1 MSTVNLSSFGTPPA
15 APPVHWH
22 EHDGQSHVV
31 QLYSSDEFLVD
42 GVSRFIGTALGSGGS
57 GLIVATPAHEA
68 GIRARLQVNGF
79 DLRTKALQSR
89 CIFLDAADTLS
100 GFMTGNSPDPDK
112 FSILIGS
119 RIEAARQASGSDAR
133 VAVFG
138 EMVALL
144 WAEGRAEA
152 AIQLEQL
159 WNVLAQ
165 THAFSLRCAYP
176 MQGFDHDQDAQ
187 SFLKICEEHSA
198 VIPSESYT
206 TLTSDEERLRNIGF
220 LQQRAQALEQEKL
233 GRKHAENSLRLRE
246 AELADLL
253 ENAPEGVQR
262 VGSDQ
267 RISWANAALLELLGY
282 TAEEYTGHSLA
293 EFYVNR
299 GTFAELWR
307 RLMARED
314 ISNFP
319 AELRCKNGS
328 SKHVLIHS
336 NGLWEEGRFVHTRC
350 FIRDVTE
357 QRRAEIA
364 LRESEAR
371 LRKAKQELEHIVQ
384 QRTAALRRLSAH
396 ILELQDAERRRIA
409 RELHDSLGQYLAVLK
424 LNIEM
429 LRQNPAG
436 DELWKE
442 SENLMERC
450 ISEMRTLSYLLHPPM
465 IDEAGLASAA
475 RWYIDG
481 FGERSGTKVSL
492 DAKEEMGRLPAQM
505 ELALFRIL
513 QEALTNAHRHA
524 KASHVAV
531 RIARAKDEVLL
542 EITDNGCGMP
552 PEVLRRFVESGSGTG
567 VGLTGMCERVRELG
581 GQLDVDSN
589 GAGTS
594 LRVRVP
600 IPRRSRSTQVNSA
613 SLPAA
618 D

>member
-1 MSTVNLSSFGTPPA
+1 MSTVNLSSFGNPSA
-15 APPVHWH
+15 APLVHWH

-31 QLYSSDEFLVD
+31 QLYSSHEFLVE
-42 GVSRFIGTALGSGGS
+42 GVSRFIGTALGNGGS
-57 GLIVATPAHEA
+57 GVIVATPAHEA
-68 GIRARLQVNGF
+68 GIRARLQANGF
-79 DLRTKALQSR
+79 DLRTPTLQSR
-89 CIFLDAADTLS
+89 CVFLDAAATLS
-100 GFMTGNSPDPDK
+100 AFMTGDSPDPNR
-112 FSILIGS
+112 FSTLIGS
-119 RIEAARQASGSDAR
+119 TIEAARQASGSDAR

-144 WAEGRAEA
+144 WAEGKAEA

-159 WNVLAQ
+159 WNALAQ
-165 THAFSLRCAYP
+165 THVFSLRCAYQ

-187 SFLKICEEHSA
+187 SFLKICEQHSA

-246 AELADLL
+246 AELTDLL

-262 VGSDQ
+262 VGADQ
-267 RISWANAALLELLGY
+267 RISWANPALLELLGY
-282 TAEEYTGHSLA
+282 RLEEYAGHSLA
-293 EFYVNR
+293 EFYVDR
-299 GTFAELWR
+299 ETFAELWR
-307 RLMARED
+307 RLMAREEV
-314 ISNFP
+314 SNFP
-319 AELRCKNGS
+319 AELRCKDGS
-328 SKHVLIHS
+328 SKHVLVHS
-336 NGLWEEGRFVHTRC
+336 NGLWEAGKFVHTRC

-357 QRRAEIA
+357 QRKAEIR

-371 LRKAKQELEHIVQ
+371 LRKAKEQLEDVVQ
-384 QRTAALRRLSAH
+384 QRTAALRRLSSH

-429 LRQNPAG
+429 LRANPAG
-436 DELWKE
+436 DELWEE

-481 FGERSGTKVSL
+481 FGERSRTKVSL
-492 DAKEEMGRLPAQM
+492 DITEEIGRLPAQM

-513 QEALTNAHRHA
+513 QEALTNVHRHA
-524 KASHVAV
+524 KASSVAV
-531 RIARAKDEVLL
+531 RLARAKDDVVL
-542 EITDNGCGMP
+542 EIADNGRGMP
-552 PEVLRRFVESGSGTG
+552 PEVLRRFVENGAGTG

-581 GQLDVDSN
+581 GKLTVDSN
-589 GAGTS
+589 STGTS
-594 LRVRVP
+594 LRVSVP
-600 IPRRSRSTQVNSA
+600 IPQRPKSTAA
-613 SLPAA
+613 SSESTAA